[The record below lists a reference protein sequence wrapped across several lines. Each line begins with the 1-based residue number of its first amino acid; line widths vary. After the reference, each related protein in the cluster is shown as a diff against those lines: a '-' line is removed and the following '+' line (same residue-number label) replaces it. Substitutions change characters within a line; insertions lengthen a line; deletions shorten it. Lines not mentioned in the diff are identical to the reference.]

1 MNSIKVSGAGHHVT
15 IYDQENRPDAV
26 IHLVK
31 SGYIGT
37 DGKPLFYIFTEDA
50 YESEP
55 FESGIETISLDK
67 IAEKYGQTVANE
79 VENFNNQYSATLEK
93 AKKFDIITAF
103 VKQDLA
109 EYNEILDNLVKKYGE
124 TPTKDQASHLIEITG
139 KIDVLEAVLKKAK

>member
-31 SGYIGT
+31 SGHIGT

-79 VENFNNQYSATLEK
+79 VENFNTQYSTTLEK
-93 AKKFDIITAF
+93 AKKFDVIISSLPEGISTEKAGRT
-103 VKQDLA
+103 
-109 EYNEILDNLVKKYGE
+109 ILE
-124 TPTKDQASHLIEITG
+124 LIR
-139 KIDVLEAVLKKAK
+139 